1 MGRLA
6 RIYQVFWRS
15 SLVRELEFKANFY
28 AKMLENVVWAV
39 FFAIVVS
46 ILYSHTNSI
55 AGWTKGEGFIL
66 SSCAFLLIASFSA
79 VFSSVKE
86 IPEHV
91 RRGTLDFIAV
101 RPVDSQFWVSL
112 RRFNFNELGAILAGI
127 GMLVYGLNT
136 DGIQPA
142 LGDWAAFLLSLVCAG
157 VIYYSIDFAMMTLGI
172 YFVRVDNLWVLGDTM
187 MTIARNPVDIYG
199 IVAQRF
205 FLYVL
210 PIALLGTVPAR
221 QLARGANLH
230 DILLSL
236 GWAIGLFVA
245 SRLFWRHALRSYS
258 SASS

>member
-1 MGRLA
+1 
-6 RIYQVFWRS
+6 
-15 SLVRELEFKANFY
+15 VRELEFKANFY